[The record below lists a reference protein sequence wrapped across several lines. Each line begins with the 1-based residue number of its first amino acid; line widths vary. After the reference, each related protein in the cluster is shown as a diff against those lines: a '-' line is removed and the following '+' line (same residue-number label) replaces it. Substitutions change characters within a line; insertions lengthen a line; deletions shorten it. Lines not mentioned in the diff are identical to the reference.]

1 MGSSPRPGENTES
14 RAWAQESGTQR
25 VPRQERSA
33 RLQEP
38 PQLIAVPPQRPPRSS
53 CRAVTGTA
61 AAGPGPRGAVPGE
74 RREPAQSR
82 AEPLD
87 QIFPLL
93 LAAFI
98 SAAASLHRQPGLLA
112 PRCCREAEPGRG
124 GQRRAAPGGALM
136 DA

>member
-1 MGSSPRPGENTES
+1 M
-14 RAWAQESGTQR
+14 
-25 VPRQERSA
+25 PRQERGA
-33 RLQEP
+33 RLQKP
-38 PQLIAVPPQRPPRSS
+38 PQLIAAPPQLPPRSS
-53 CRAVTGTA
+53 CRRAGA
-61 AAGPGPRGAVPGE
+61 ARCRPRGAQGAST
-74 RREPAQSR
+74 EPSG
-82 AEPLD
+82 PLD

-124 GQRRAAPGGALM
+124 TAESGPGGALM